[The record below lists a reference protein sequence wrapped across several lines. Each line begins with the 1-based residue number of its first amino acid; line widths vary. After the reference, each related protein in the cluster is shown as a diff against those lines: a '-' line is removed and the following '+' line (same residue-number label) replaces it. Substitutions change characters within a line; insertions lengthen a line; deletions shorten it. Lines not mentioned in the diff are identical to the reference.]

1 MDVPE
6 LGEGE
11 VFSGALDAPNG
22 YFQRDGVENVTI
34 TLENDG
40 SENDSY
46 EINNT
51 EFVSTWELGS
61 IESSGEEAKQEPT
74 PDEASPAP
82 DAARKAPKAELPK
95 TGDQTPPSA
104 ALALLALVA
113 VAASVALRTS
123 GTCGD
128 EASREDVRKDA
139 RRRKR

>member
-95 TGDQTPPSA
+95 TGDQTTPSLT
-104 ALALLALVA
+104 LALLALVA